1 MRHILIICLFAILAL
16 NANGQSQY
24 VDSLVNILEAGN
36 LTNKEELRLYY
47 NIYDMYVS
55 YDIEKAS
62 EYAKKGLTLAER
74 ERDKVMSSRFNA
86 AFGRIYNTKSDYD
99 MALTYWKKALDL
111 AKEAKDTDLEASAYT
126 GIGVLY
132 ARQDKYPSAL
142 EYFTKAL
149 SIYEDS
155 GQKQRCMLIMRNM
168 ASMYRVMENEE
179 KALYYLEK
187 AKNIAEEIDDA
198 SGKMMVYFDLG
209 AIYHKQAENDQNK
222 VKLALSYE
230 LEAYEISCKLND
242 KSHQVAI
249 TQALSAIYSNYLEDY
264 DTALKYAKESLKTA
278 QEFGD
283 AKMIIAALNA
293 ISSSYHGKKRYKES
307 EAASLEAWKIDSTDI
322 NMGSDL
328 LRNIILC
335 NIALGD
341 ENKARQYFEKY
352 RGLVRRH
359 IDQNSRE
366 LMADMEV
373 KYETGKKEMR
383 IASLEKERQLYIW
396 LGVAGL
402 MLILSLGIVL
412 WLKIRNTRKER
423 LLVASNAVQEG
434 EMGERERI
442 AGELHDRLLG
452 SLSAVKSE
460 INNSDVNDKLNGCI
474 EEVRRISRNL
484 MPLPLRFGMKIA
496 LEDFTAQFP
505 NVRFHFFG
513 QENRIEKRIEFV
525 VYCCANELVTNS
537 VRHSGAK
544 NINIQLVQDEK
555 YIALTVQDDG
565 CGFDEK
571 TVTKGVGLK
580 SIQNRVASCNGKMDI
595 FSSPNKGTETVIE
608 INIKKRSD
616 VKCSNC

>member
-1 MRHILIICLFAILAL
+1 MKQILTICLFAILTL
-16 NANGQSQY
+16 NVNGQSQY
-24 VDSLVNILEAGN
+24 VDSLVNVLETGN

-47 NIYDMYVS
+47 NIYDMYVL

-62 EYAKKGLTLAER
+62 EYAKKGLILAER
-74 ERDKVMSSRFNA
+74 ESDKVMSSRFNA

-99 MALTYWKKALDL
+99 MALTYWEKALDF

-132 ARQDKYPSAL
+132 ARQDMYPSAL
-142 EYFTKAL
+142 EYFIKAL

-155 GQKQRCMLIMRNM
+155 GQEQRCMLIMRNM

-198 SGKMMVYFDLG
+198 GGKMMVYFDLG

-222 VKLALSYE
+222 VKLALEYE
-230 LEAYEISCKLND
+230 LKAYEISCKLND

-249 TQALSAIYSNYLEDY
+249 AQALSAIYSNYLEDY
-264 DTALKYAKESLKTA
+264 DMALKYAKESLKIA

-283 AKMIIAALNA
+283 SKMIIAALNA
-293 ISSSYHGKKRYKES
+293 ISSSYLQKKHYKES

-335 NIALGD
+335 NIAIGN
-341 ENKARQYFEKY
+341 ESKAEQYFRKY
-352 RGLVRRH
+352 RDLVRRH
-359 IDQNSRE
+359 IDQSSRE
-366 LMADMEV
+366 MMADMEV
-373 KYETGKKEMR
+373 KYETEKKEMH
-383 IASLEKERQLYIW
+383 IVSLEKERQLYIW

-402 MLILSLGIVL
+402 MLTLSLGIAL
-412 WLKIRNTRKER
+412 WFKIRNSQKER
-423 LLVASNAVQEG
+423 QLVASNAVQEG

-460 INNSDVNDKLNGCI
+460 IDNTDIGNRLNSCI

-484 MPLPLRFGMKIA
+484 MPLPLRNGIKTA

-505 NVRFHFFG
+505 NVQFHFFG
-513 QENRIEKRIEFV
+513 QEKRLEKRLEFV
-525 VYCCANELVTNS
+525 LYCCVNELVTNS
-537 VRHSGAK
+537 IRHSDAK
-544 NINIQLVQDEK
+544 NINVQLVQGENH
-555 YIALTVQDDG
+555 IALTVQDDG

-571 TVTKGVGLK
+571 TIIKGVGLK
-580 SIQNRVASCNGKMDI
+580 SVRDRVASCNGKIDI
-595 FSSPNKGTETVIE
+595 FSSPNKGTETVIQ
-608 INIKKRSD
+608 INI
-616 VKCSNC
+616 